1 MQAVDDPLLSDF
13 QAQITERPLM
23 NSFGGLLQTS
33 NLIGGKWRDA
43 NDGTT
48 IDVLNPASGV
58 LLGTVPNCGEGETR
72 LAIEAAAE
80 AFADWSRSNMSF
92 RVGLLH
98 KLHDALL
105 DNCEPLAQLLTAEQ
119 GKPLAEA
126 RGEIAIGAAY
136 IRWFAEEV
144 RRAKGEIVP
153 APTADRRL
161 MVTRHPVGV
170 VGAITPWNFPSSM
183 LARKLG
189 PALAAGC
196 TVVAKPASATPYS
209 GLAWG
214 KLCQDVGFPEGV
226 VNIVTGSA
234 HAIGGAIMASPDVR
248 KVTFTGSTEIG
259 KVLIRQSADSVKKV
273 SMELGGNAPFIV
285 FDDADLDAAIEG
297 AMISK
302 YRNMGQTCV
311 CTDRFYVQAGIHD
324 KFVARLKDA
333 TEALKVGDGSEDGT
347 QQGPMI
353 DEAGV
358 KKVEAMIADAT
369 AKGAHIVTGGKRH
382 AKGGTFFEPTVLTG
396 ATSDMQFATEEI
408 FGPLSAVFRFE
419 VEDAAIT
426 AANATEFGLAAYAY
440 TRDIGRVFR
449 LNDQLEYGLIG
460 INTGLVTTVE
470 APFGGLKESGMGKEG
485 GSQGL
490 DDYLETKYM
499 CVAGL
504 DG

>member
-1 MQAVDDPLLSDF
+1 MSDF
-13 QAQITERPLM
+13 DGMLIQ
-23 NSFGGLLQTS
+23 S
-33 NLIGGKWRDA
+33 NLIGGTWCAADSSA
-43 NDGTT
+43 TVAVT
-48 IDVLNPASGV
+48 NPATGET
-58 LLGTVPNCGEGETR
+58 LGTVPSCGTAETDR
-72 LAIEAAAE
+72 AIAAATQ
-80 AFADWSRSNMSF
+80 AFASWSRCDLSV

-98 KLHDALL
+98 KLHDALM
-105 DNCEPLAQLLTAEQ
+105 DNQEPLAHLLTAEQ

-170 VGAITPWNFPSSM
+170 VAAITPWNFPSSM

-196 TVVAKPASATPYS
+196 TVVAKPATATPFS
-209 GLAWG
+209 GLVWG
-214 KLCQDVGFPEGV
+214 KLCEDVGFPDGV

-234 HAIGGAIMASPDVR
+234 RDIGGAIMASPDVR
-248 KVTFTGSTEIG
+248 KVTFTGSTDVG
-259 KVLIRQSADSVKKV
+259 KVLIRQSADTVKKV
-273 SMELGGNAPFIV
+273 SMELGGNAPFLV
-285 FDDADLDAAIEG
+285 FDDADIDAAIDG
-297 AMISK
+297 AMIAK

-311 CTDRFYVQAGIHD
+311 CTNRFYVQAGIHD
-324 KFVARLKDA
+324 AFVARLKEA
-333 TEALKVGDGSEDGT
+333 TEALVVGDGAADGV

-353 DEAGV
+353 DMAGV
-358 KKVEAMIADAT
+358 EKVEEMIADAK
-369 AKGAHIVTGGKRH
+369 AKGATVISGGKRH
-382 AKGGTFFEPTVLTG
+382 EKGGTFFEPTVMTG
-396 ATSDMQFATEEI
+396 ATAQMQVATDEI
-408 FGPLSAVFRFE
+408 FGPLSAVFKFE
-419 VEDAAIT
+419 TEDEAIA

-440 TRDIGRVFR
+440 TRSLGRTFR
-449 LNDQLEYGLIG
+449 LNEQLEYGLIG
-460 INTGLVTTVE
+460 INSGLITTVE

-490 DDYLETKYM
+490 EDYLSVKYM

-504 DG
+504 DD